1 MRGQMYRYS
10 SGMDSVSGRR
20 NEVMIRKLLTAAV
33 AVLLI
38 TVLVLVIILIRS
50 GPSGV
55 NVHSEIMARINSDLS
70 SAITVLNR
78 MDRSTTSKTMSDI
91 GKIRQYIY
99 AIEEMNKLSIALEN
113 VRLIS
118 DDVFTALYSDLDNFD
133 SLISGAKSSTLDAQT
148 LLLTHLT
155 NLQTLLAH

>member
-10 SGMDSVSGRR
+10 ARMDTGGTRR
-20 NEVMIRKLLTAAV
+20 GETIRRLLLAAV
-33 AVLLI
+33 AVLSVA
-38 TVLVLVIILIRS
+38 VLVLVIVLIRT
-50 GPSGV
+50 GTPGV

-91 GKIRQYIY
+91 GRIRQYVY
-99 AIEEMNKLSIALEN
+99 AIEEMNKLSIALDN
-113 VRLIS
+113 NRLIS
-118 DDVFTALYSDLDNFD
+118 DDVFIALYGDID
-133 SLISGAKSSTLDAQT
+133 SFEVLLSGAKSSTLDAQT

-155 NLQTLLAH
+155 NLQTLLSQ

>member
-10 SGMDSVSGRR
+10 SGMNTGNSRR
-20 NEVMIRKLLTAAV
+20 NDMIRRLLTSGVVVLSV
-33 AVLLI
+33 A
-38 TVLVLVIILIRS
+38 VLVLVIILIRS
-50 GPSGV
+50 GASGV
-55 NVHSEIMARINSDLS
+55 NIHSEIMARINSDLS
-70 SAITVLNR
+70 NAITVLNR

-113 VRLIS
+113 VRIIN

-155 NLQTLLAH
+155 NLQTLLAR

>member
-10 SGMDSVSGRR
+10 ASMNNGGGARSETVRR
-20 NEVMIRKLLTAAV
+20 LLLAAV
-33 AVLLI
+33 AVLSVA
-38 TVLVLVIILIRS
+38 VLVLVIVLIRT
-50 GPSGV
+50 GTPGI

-91 GKIRQYIY
+91 GRIRQYVY
-99 AIEEMNKLSIALEN
+99 AIEEMNKLSIALDN
-113 VRLIS
+113 NRLIS
-118 DDVFTALYSDLDNFD
+118 DDVFAALYSDIDNFE
-133 SLISGAKSSTLDAQT
+133 SLLSGAKSSTLDAQT

>member
-10 SGMDSVSGRR
+10 ASMDTGAGRR
-20 NEVMIRKLLTAAV
+20 GETIRRLLIGAV
-33 AVLLI
+33 AGLSI
-38 TVLVLVIILIRS
+38 AVLVLVIILIRT
-50 GPSGV
+50 GTPGV

-91 GKIRQYIY
+91 GRIRQYVY
-99 AIEEMNKLSIALEN
+99 AIEEMNKLSIALESN
-113 VRLIS
+113 RLIS
-118 DDVFTALYSDLDNFD
+118 DDVFAALYSDID
-133 SLISGAKSSTLDAQT
+133 SFEALLSGAKSSTLDAQT

-155 NLQTLLAH
+155 NLQTLLAQ

>member
-10 SGMDSVSGRR
+10 SSMNTGGGMHSENIRR
-20 NEVMIRKLLTAAV
+20 LLTAAV
-33 AVLLI
+33 AVLSVA
-38 TVLVLVIILIRS
+38 VLVLVIVLIRT
-50 GPSGV
+50 GTPGI

-78 MDRSTTSKTMSDI
+78 MDRTTTSKTMSDI

-99 AIEEMNKLSIALEN
+99 AIEEMNKLSIALDN
-113 VRLIS
+113 SRLIS
-118 DDVFTALYSDLDNFD
+118 DDVFTALYSDLDNFEL
-133 SLISGAKSSTLDAQT
+133 LISGAKSSTLDAQK

-155 NLQTLLAH
+155 NLQTLLAQ